1 MSRNFQRQEPIRG
14 SLGESLPGIDAD
26 LLMGSRSDRTR
37 AAEQI
42 RQACLDT
49 GFFYIDNLLSRADAH
64 RKLLAQMRHFFGL
77 PDTDACKQA
86 IDVTGK
92 TNTYGWMPMFQ
103 EPAYQP
109 GTIAHLESFDCGR
122 PQRSGRDPNWT
133 PISWPAMP
141 GFQSAVRAVWED
153 LTTIGMATLM
163 ALAEAFELETN
174 FFAER
179 CNTQDLSTMR
189 LLHYPA
195 HTPSAAE
202 TANVGIAAHTDF
214 ECITLISQSAP
225 GLELMDSHGD
235 WYDAPADDARL
246 VVILGDMFE
255 RWTNGACRATGHRV
269 RTRGWQRYSI
279 VLFFGVND
287 DVTVVPQDQ
296 FVAAGEAAK
305 YAAITQREHSE
316 ARLREAGK
324 NREAFG
330 AN

>member
-1 MSRNFQRQEPIRG
+1 
-14 SLGESLPGIDAD
+14 
-26 LLMGSRSDRTR
+26 MGSRSDRTR

-42 RQACLDT
+42 RKACLDT
-49 GFFYIDNLLSRADAH
+49 GFFCVDNLLARSDAH
-64 RKLLAQMRHFFGL
+64 RKLLAQMRHFFNL

-86 IDVTGK
+86 IVVTGQA
-92 TNTYGWMPMFQ
+92 NTYGWMPMFQ

-122 PQRSGRDPNWT
+122 PQRAEIDPGRTPNR
-133 PISWPAMP
+133 WPAIA
-141 GFQSAVRAVWED
+141 GFRDDVHAVWEE
-153 LTTIGMATLM
+153 LTTIGMATLT

-174 FFAER
+174 FFTQR
-179 CNTQDLSTMR
+179 CNTQDLSTLR

-235 WYDAPADDARL
+235 WYDAPTDDARL

-287 DVTVVPQDQ
+287 DLTVEPQDQ
-296 FVAAGEAAK
+296 FVAAGETAK

-324 NREAFG
+324 NREALVG
-330 AN
+330 N